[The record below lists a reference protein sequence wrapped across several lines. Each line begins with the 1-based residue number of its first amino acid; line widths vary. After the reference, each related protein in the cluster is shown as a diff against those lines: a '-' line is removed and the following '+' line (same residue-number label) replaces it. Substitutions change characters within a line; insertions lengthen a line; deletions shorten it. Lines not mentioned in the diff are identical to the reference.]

1 MPTTERTIEE
11 LLGDPNDNAR
21 DIQAF
26 TEDARAMASRMEE
39 LVKKYPDK
47 FIAFYQGKVRASSAD
62 LMRLLARMD
71 KLGIPRAHSVVN
83 FIPAHSRDFI
93 L

>member
-1 MPTTERTIEE
+1 MQVTEQTIEE

-26 TEDARAMASRMEE
+26 TDDFRAMASQMDE
-39 LVKKYPDK
+39 LVIKYPDK
-47 FIAFYQGKVRASSAD
+47 FIAFYQGKVRASSND
-62 LMRLLARMD
+62 MKRLFSRMD
-71 KLGIPRAHSVVN
+71 RLGIPRAHSVVN
-83 FIPAHSRDFI
+83 FIPAHPRHLI

>member
-1 MPTTERTIEE
+1 MPVTERTIEE
-11 LLGDPNDNAR
+11 LMGDPDQNAR
-21 DIQAF
+21 DSQAANVNF
-26 TEDARAMASRMEE
+26 RAMAAQWDT

-47 FIAFYQGKVRASSAD
+47 FIAFYQGKVRASSVD

-71 KLGIPRAHSVVN
+71 KLGVPRRGTIVHFVNAHPGN
-83 FIPAHSRDFI
+83 MI